1 MDGGVMS
8 ITVPETVEK
17 QTTFFRFLFEGTE
30 GYICIAKRSPVTK
43 VFEERF
49 FRWPTDIDIMLEYV
63 NANSIASDIYY
74 CPMLFHTGRR
84 AKETVSTC
92 PSLWSDLDYCPP
104 SKMLVEPSMVIES
117 SPMRYQA
124 LWRLSEDMEPAD
136 AEELSKR
143 IAYFHENDGADKT
156 GWDLTQLLRVP
167 LTYNHKY
174 QETGLVQV
182 KFVSAK
188 NLTYEASDFDAYPH
202 VEGYQKID
210 IPMPPEAELLD
221 PDELLERHKSRL
233 QPTIWGLYS
242 LTPEHDWSKALWQL
256 QMICFEAGME
266 RAEVFSVARAAKCNK
281 YERDGRQQSMLWKEV
296 CKAHLRYQDTHGFV
310 VVSGFKDV
318 PILSDDER
326 KWAESETGIVE
337 EYIEWCKSLGD
348 AAWQYHQAGAFVV
361 LSSLLAGKVKLPTSF
376 GVVVPNLWFMIL
388 ADTTLTRK
396 TTAMDMAIDLVLEID
411 SDVVLATD
419 GSIEG
424 LFTAL
429 ALRPNRPSVFLR
441 DEFSG
446 LLEAITKK
454 DYYAGMAE
462 TLTKLYDGKFQKRV
476 LRKETI
482 EVRDPVLILFAGGI
496 RDRVLSLLT
505 YEHVAS
511 GFLPRFIFIT
521 AESDV
526 TRLKPLGPPAEKAL
540 GQKDLLMSRLRHIR
554 AHYDQVEQIHVNDKL
569 FTGPKRWDAKLT
581 PDAWKRYNQIENDML
596 MSALNSTYKDV
607 LTPCFDRLS
616 KSGLKAAVLLSAARR
631 MADDVLVEE
640 QDIVRAFAYIEQ
652 WRSYTLDVIQ
662 NIGRSGAEADLQRVF
677 QAVIAKPGVLRSE
690 LMQRYRLNS
699 READGILSTLEQRAL
714 VNRVKTGRTEK
725 LFPTNM

>member
-1 MDGGVMS
+1 MS
-8 ITVPETVEK
+8 IAVPDTVEK
-17 QTTFFRFLFEGTE
+17 QTTFFRFIFGESEGFV
-30 GYICIAKRSPVTK
+30 CIAKRDPETRT
-43 VFEERF
+43 FEERF
-49 FRWPTDIDIMLEYV
+49 FQWPVDVDSMLDYI
-63 NANSIASDIYY
+63 NSTSIRNDIYY
-74 CPMLFHTGRR
+74 APMLFHTGRR

-92 PSLWSDLDYCPP
+92 TALWADLDYCTPD
-104 SKMLVEPSMVIES
+104 KMLVEPSMVIES
-117 SPMRYQA
+117 SPRRFQA
-124 LWRLSEDMEPAD
+124 LWKLEEDMDPQE
-136 AEELSKR
+136 AEELTRR
-143 IAYFHENDGADKT
+143 IAYFHENDGCDKS

-167 LTYNHKY
+167 LTFNHKY
-174 QETGLVQV
+174 REGGLITVQF
-182 KFVSAK
+182 KSAK
-188 NLTYEASDFDAYPH
+188 NVAYNADDFAAYPH
-202 VEGYQKID
+202 TEGYQKTEW
-210 IPMPPEAELLD
+210 PMPPEIELVD
-221 PDELLERHKSRL
+221 PDQLLETFKMKL

-242 LTPEHDWSKALWQL
+242 LTPEKDWSKSLWQL
-256 QMICFEAGME
+256 QMICFEAGMD

-281 YERDGRQQSMLWKEV
+281 YLRDNKSEKMLWKEV

-310 VVSGFKDV
+310 VVSGFNDV
-318 PILSDDER
+318 PILTDEER
-326 KWAESETGIVE
+326 KWAETESGLVE
-337 EYIEWCKSLGD
+337 EYIEYCKSLGD

-361 LSSLLAGKVKLPTSF
+361 LSSLLAGKVRLPTSF

-396 TTAMDMAIDLVLEID
+396 TTAMDMAIDMVLDID

-429 ALRPNRPSVFLR
+429 AGRPNRPSVFLR

-526 TRLKPLGPPAEKAL
+526 TRLKPLGPPTDRVL
-540 GQKDLLMSRLRHIR
+540 GQKDLLMGRLKRLQ
-554 AHYDQVEQIHVNDKL
+554 AHYDQVQQISVNDKL
-569 FTGPKRWDAKLT
+569 FTAPKRWEATLT
-581 PDAWKRYNQIENDML
+581 DNAWTRYNKIESDML
-596 MSALNSTYKDV
+596 MSALNSTYRDV
-607 LTPCFDRLS
+607 LTPCFDRLA
-616 KSGLKAAVLLSAARR
+616 KSGLKAALLLSAARR
-631 MADDVLVEE
+631 MSDNVLVEE
-640 QDIVRAFAYIEQ
+640 QDIVRAFAYVEQ
-652 WRSYTLDVIQ
+652 WRTYTLDVIS
-662 NIGRSGAEADLQRVF
+662 NIGKSGAEADLQRILK
-677 QAVIAKPGVLRSE
+677 AVLDKPGIMRSE
-690 LMQRYRLNS
+690 VMQRYRLNS
-699 READGILSTLEQRAL
+699 RETDGILATLEQRAL
-714 VNRVKTGRTEK
+714 INRQKTGRSER
-725 LFPTNM
+725 LYPTNM

>member
-1 MDGGVMS
+1 
-8 ITVPETVEK
+8 
-17 QTTFFRFLFEGTE
+17 
-30 GYICIAKRSPVTK
+30 
-43 VFEERF
+43 
-49 FRWPTDIDIMLEYV
+49 
-63 NANSIASDIYY
+63 
-74 CPMLFHTGRR
+74 
-84 AKETVSTC
+84 
-92 PSLWSDLDYCPP
+92 
-104 SKMLVEPSMVIES
+104 MLVEPSMVIES
-117 SPMRYQA
+117 SPRRFQA
-124 LWRLSEDMEPAD
+124 LWRLEEDTDPD
-136 AEELSKR
+136 VAEELSRR
-143 IAYFHENDGADKT
+143 IAYFHEADGCDKT

-167 LTYNHKY
+167 LSYNHKY
-174 QETGLVQV
+174 QGIGLVTVQF
-182 KFVSAK
+182 KSAK
-188 NLTYEASDFDAYPH
+188 NVAYNVEDFDAYPKT
-202 VEGYQKID
+202 EGYQKTEYP
-210 IPMPPEAELLD
+210 IPDEMDLQD
-221 PDELLERHKSRL
+221 PDQLLEMYKNKL

-256 QMICFEAGME
+256 QMICFEAGMD
-266 RAEVFSVARAAKCNK
+266 RAEVFSIARAAKCNK
-281 YERDGRQQSMLWKEV
+281 YQRDNKSEMLLWKEV
-296 CKAHLRYQDTHGFV
+296 CKAHLRYQDTHGFT
-310 VVSGFKDV
+310 VVSGFNDV
-318 PILSDDER
+318 PILTDEER
-326 KWAESETGIVE
+326 KWAENESGLVE

-361 LSSLLAGKVKLPTSF
+361 LSSLLAGKVRLPTSF

-424 LFTAL
+424 LFTSL
-429 ALRPNRPSVFLR
+429 AGRPNRPSVFLR

-526 TRLKPLGPPAEKAL
+526 TRLKPLGPPTERSL
-540 GQKDLLMSRLRHIR
+540 GQKDILMSRLKHVR
-554 AHYDQVEQIHVNDKL
+554 AHYDQVQQIHVDDKL
-569 FTGPKRWDAKLT
+569 FTSPKRWDATLT
-581 PDAWKRYNQIENDML
+581 DDAWKRYNQIENDML
-596 MSALNSTYKDV
+596 MSALNSSYRDV
-607 LTPCFDRLS
+607 LTPSFDRLA

-631 MADDVLVEE
+631 LQDRVVVEE
-640 QDIVRAFAYIEQ
+640 EDLIRAFAYVEQ
-652 WRSYTLDVIQ
+652 WRKYTLDVIS
-662 NIGRSGAEADLQRVF
+662 NLGRTGAEAEVQRVL
-677 QAVIAKPGVLRSE
+677 QTVVAKPGVMRSE
-690 LMQRYRLNS
+690 VMQRYRLNS
-699 READGILSTLEQRAL
+699 RDADGILATLEQRAL
-714 VNRVKTGRTEK
+714 INRVKSGRGER
-725 LFPTNM
+725 LYPTNM